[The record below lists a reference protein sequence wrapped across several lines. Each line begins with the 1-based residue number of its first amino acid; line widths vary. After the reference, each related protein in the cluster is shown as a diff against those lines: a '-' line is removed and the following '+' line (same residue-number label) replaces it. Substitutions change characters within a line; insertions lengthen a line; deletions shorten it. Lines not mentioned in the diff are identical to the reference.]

1 MKKAEK
7 SLIIARVQKAETS
20 WAAAEYLTKY
30 ADKAGSERAEK
41 CKLGAH
47 RAWAEYM
54 ALRSLAND
62 LGVEVPSASEAAT
75 WWRMS
80 NTL

>member
-7 SLIIARVQKAETS
+7 SLIIARVQKAETC
-20 WAAAEYLTKY
+20 WAAAEYLVKSATE
-30 ADKAGSERAEK
+30 ANSEGVEG

-62 LGVEVPSASEAAT
+62 LGVDVPSASEAAM
-75 WWRMS
+75 WWRLS

>member
-7 SLIIARVQKAETS
+7 SLIIARVQKAETC
-20 WAAAEYLTKY
+20 WAAAEYHAKH

-41 CKLGAH
+41 CKCGAQA
-47 RAWAEYM
+47 AWTEYM
-54 ALRSLAND
+54 ALKSLASD
-62 LGVEVPSASEAAT
+62 LGVDVPSASAAAM
-75 WWRMS
+75 WWRLS